1 MTTKVQKLSLLSDM
15 IAFAIVD
22 GELHDKEYDFLKMI
36 AVELK
41 IDNTTFLALFRKQVQ
56 LKPIKNEFDRF
67 LHFYRLA
74 LLMSCDGIFH
84 ETENITIH
92 EIGINMGLNP
102 VAMNRVLDMMKV
114 AQNHI
119 ITPEI
124 LICSFQ
130 EQLN

>member
-1 MTTKVQKLSLLSDM
+1 
-15 IAFAIVD
+15 
-22 GELHDKEYDFLKMI
+22 
-36 AVELK
+36 
-41 IDNTTFLALFRKQVQ
+41 
-56 LKPIKNEFDRF
+56 
-67 LHFYRLA
+67 
-74 LLMSCDGIFH
+74 MSCDGILH

-114 AQNHI
+114 SPNHI